1 MNNKKITKDMNIKK
15 VLEEYPQLLEVFLD
29 HEIGCIGCQ
38 AAQFETIEEG
48 LSMHGIDVD
57 KFVQLL
63 NDHITFVKK
72 EE

>member
-1 MNNKKITKDMNIKK
+1 MNKATITKDMNIKK

-63 NDHITFVKK
+63 NDHITFVQK
-72 EE
+72 EK

>member
-63 NDHITFVKK
+63 NDHITFVNK

>member
-1 MNNKKITKDMNIKK
+1 MNSNKITKDMNIKK

-48 LSMHGIDVD
+48 LSMHGIDVG

-72 EE
+72 EK

>member
-1 MNNKKITKDMNIKK
+1 MNSNKITKDMNIKK

-72 EE
+72 EK